1 MLYLTMFQIR
11 EILGGKTIMKIKM
24 FMLGVTAAVVLAA
37 CGEGAV
43 MESSKAEE
51 TTAAVASSGGDGT
64 VKQCGRGF
72 GIGEQHCRGN
82 DSGSFADH
90 HRSSDRSQ

>member
-1 MLYLTMFQIR
+1 
-11 EILGGKTIMKIKM
+11 MKIKM

-51 TTAAVASSGGDGT
+51 TTTAAAAKQCRDGSG
-64 VKQCGRGF
+64 KQCGREF
-72 GIGEQHCRGN
+72 RIGEQHCRGN
-82 DSGSFADH
+82 DSGSFAGH
-90 HRSSDRSQ
+90 HRSSDRPQ